1 MSREDMIMTLVVN
14 HMEDKRLLD
23 TMTEEQLIR
32 MMDYYHEEYED
43 NQNPCPD
50 LIM

>member
-1 MSREDMIMTLVVN
+1 MTREDMIMTLVVN
-14 HMEDKRLLD
+14 HMENRESLEN
-23 TMTEEQLIR
+23 MTEEQLIR

-43 NQNPCPD
+43 NQNPSPD